1 MNDNEK
7 LMAEVGGLLDKL
19 SADIEGYQINV
30 IMTALSVLT
39 GSIGADFFAAN
50 KDVFMTRIM
59 RSISESFDQN
69 KVADNG

>member
-7 LMAEVGGLLDKL
+7 LMAEVGSLLDKL

-39 GSIGADFFAAN
+39 GSIGADFFGNN

-59 RSISESFDQN
+59 TSISQSYDQN
-69 KVADNG
+69 KEASRG